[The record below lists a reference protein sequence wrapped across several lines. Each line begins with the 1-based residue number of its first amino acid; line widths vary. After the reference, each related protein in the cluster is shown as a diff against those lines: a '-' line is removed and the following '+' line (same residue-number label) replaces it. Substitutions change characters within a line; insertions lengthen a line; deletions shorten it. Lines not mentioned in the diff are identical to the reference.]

1 MTQLKS
7 IVDSLESKLQKLIA
21 AHNALQKDHKLLK
34 EAFEKLE
41 QLNQNQANELNQL
54 RETSQELK
62 MANAMLGSDQHKR
75 ETKLKINALV
85 RDIEQC
91 IAHIAP

>member
-1 MTQLKS
+1 MAQLNS
-7 IVDSLESKLQKLIA
+7 IVDSLESKLQELIS
-21 AHNALQKDHKLLK
+21 AHTGLK
-34 EAFEKLE
+34 TDYQQLTATLAELE
-41 QLNQNQANELNQL
+41 QQNQNQAEELEQWKK
-54 RETSQELK
+54 RCEGLK

-91 IAHIAP
+91 IAHLAP

>member
-7 IVDSLESKLQKLIA
+7 IVDSLESKLRQLIT
-21 AHNALQKDHKLLK
+21 AHNALQEDHQLLK
-34 EAFEKLE
+34 KALKKLE

-91 IAHIAP
+91 IAHITP

>member
-1 MTQLKS
+1 MAQLNS
-7 IVDSLESKLQKLIA
+7 IVDSLESKLQELIS
-21 AHNALQKDHKLLK
+21 AHTGLK
-34 EAFEKLE
+34 THHQQLTATLAELE
-41 QLNQNQANELNQL
+41 QQNQNQAEELEQWKK
-54 RETSQELK
+54 RCEGLK

-91 IAHIAP
+91 VAHLAP